1 MAPEEKINCKG
12 GLKRKQTAVLRQGSS
27 YHLLVIINVMGFFYL
42 INTGNK
48 FSFFWMVK
56 NKFIIILC
64 MVSMDQYQGWKV
76 VISAGDVNNFFLKE
90 SQQGML

>member
-1 MAPEEKINCKG
+1 MQC
-12 GLKRKQTAVLRQGSS
+12 
-27 YHLLVIINVMGFFYL
+27 FFVYL

-56 NKFIIILC
+56 NKFGIIL
-64 MVSMDQYQGWKV
+64 VSMDQYRGWKV